1 MVTRLAELAE
11 VFTLDVCAYAVIS
24 NHYHLVVWLD
34 VEKARALS
42 EDEFIAR
49 YSRLFK
55 VSLLVERYLDGLTSE
70 AENLVA
76 QQVLANMAET
86 PEESDFT
93 SSHAVDCLQALAKK
107 MGQSFLKGNGLARL
121 FDAAI

>member
-11 VFTLDVCAYAVIS
+11 VFALDVCAYAVIS

-76 QQVLANMAET
+76 QKIL
-86 PEESDFT
+86 
-93 SSHAVDCLQALAKK
+93 
-107 MGQSFLKGNGLARL
+107 GQWR
-121 FDAAI
+121 